1 MSDAVRPETG
11 SDIPHVPSP
20 YAGRTLTLG
29 DHVKIS
35 AYWFATNFLW
45 GALLISIL
53 PSEMKVLA
61 SHYRVL
67 AISLFTALG
76 AIIAIV
82 VPLAV
87 GALSDRCVS
96 PWGRRRPYMAI
107 GVGINVLG
115 LVMMAAI
122 FTLAPRL
129 PAPSRIDVGIGETL
143 AVLLT
148 SPTYLG
154 FLFAYMVVQFGN
166 NVTSAAYMGV
176 IPDLVP
182 EDQRGV
188 ASGYMALM
196 SQGGTLFG
204 IVSMIVLGALH
215 LGDLSKYAALIVALV
230 SVALI
235 TILGIRENPLP
246 SRPPRLDWSK
256 YLRSLWIDPKE
267 HPDFAW
273 VWITRALVMLGFYS
287 VLPFVNYYMDDVIRS
302 RSVDK
307 DAGTVLAIILV
318 ASTVSAIKAGK
329 LSDRIGRKK
338 VVYVSNAVIALFALG
353 FIACRTLEQ
362 VLAVGVLFGL
372 GYGAYIS
379 VDYAL
384 GTDVLPSQNDAAKEM
399 AVWHIA
405 MTLPQ
410 SIAGPVA
417 GLLISSFGMT
427 EEIVNGEKVPHYT
440 VAGYSAVFVLC
451 SLCFALGAYL
461 LRNVRAVR

>member
-1 MSDAVRPETG
+1 MSEIAP
-11 SDIPHVPSP
+11 VPSP
-20 YAGRTLTLG
+20 YAGQRLG
-29 DHVKIS
+29 VGTHLKIS

-53 PSEMKVLA
+53 PGEMKA
-61 SHYRVL
+61 MAESYRVL
-67 AISLFTALG
+67 AISLFTGLG

-82 VPLAV
+82 VPLV
-87 GALSDRCVS
+87 FGALSDRCVS
-96 PWGRRRPYMAI
+96 SWGRRRPYMAT
-107 GVGINVLG
+107 GVGLNVFG
-115 LVMMAAI
+115 LILMAAI
-122 FTLAPRL
+122 FAFAPAL
-129 PAPSRIDVGIGETL
+129 PPANAEPGIGETL
-143 AVLLT
+143 TALLT
-148 SPTYLG
+148 SPTYLA
-154 FLFAYMVVQFGN
+154 FLLAYMVVQFGN

-204 IVSMIVLGALH
+204 IVSMIVVGKLKLPEAA
-215 LGDLSKYAALIVALV
+215 KYLVLIVVLVGVALV
-230 SVALI
+230 

-246 SRPPRLDWSK
+246 SRPPKIVWSAYAK
-256 YLRSLWIDPKE
+256 SLWIDPKKY
-267 HPDFAW
+267 PDFAW

-287 VLPFVNYYMDDVIRS
+287 VLPFVNYYMDDVIGS
-302 RSVDK
+302 RNVEQ
-307 DAGTVLAIILV
+307 DAGEVLAIILV
-318 ASTVSAIKAGK
+318 ASTLSALKAGR

-338 VVYVSNAVIALFALG
+338 VVYVSNATIAFFALG
-353 FIACRTLEQ
+353 FILCRTLEQ
-362 VLAVGVLFGL
+362 VLFVGVLFGL

-384 GTDVLPSQNDAAKEM
+384 GTDVLPSQKDAAKEM

-410 SIAGPVA
+410 SIAAPIA
-417 GLLISSFGMT
+417 GILITQFGMT
-427 EEIVNGEKVPHYT
+427 ETVVEGVKVPHYT

-451 SLCFALGAYL
+451 SASFALGAYL
-461 LRNVRAVR
+461 LKNVRGVR

>member
-1 MSDAVRPETG
+1 MSDVDTDGIPE
-11 SDIPHVPSP
+11 VVSP
-20 YAGRTLTLG
+20 YAGTRLSVGT
-29 DHVKIS
+29 HVKIS

-53 PSEMKVLA
+53 PGEMKVLA
-61 SHYRVL
+61 QHYRVL

-76 AIIAIV
+76 ALIAIV
-82 VPLAV
+82 VPLTV

-96 PWGRRRPYMAI
+96 KWGRRRPYMAV
-107 GVGINVLG
+107 GVGLNVLG
-115 LVMMAAI
+115 LLLMATVFA
-122 FTLAPRL
+122 LGSRL
-129 PAPSRIDVGIGETL
+129 PAPTGAEPGVFETVG
-143 AVLLT
+143 VLLT
-148 SPTYLG
+148 SPTYLA
-154 FLFAYMVVQFGN
+154 FLLAYMVVQLGN

-204 IVSMIVLGALH
+204 IVAMIAIGAFH
-215 LGDLSKYAALIVALV
+215 FGDLAKYSALIVVLVAVALV
-230 SVALI
+230 

-246 SRPPRLDWSK
+246 TRPPKIDWRHYAK
-256 YLRSLWIDPKE
+256 SLWIDPKQ

-287 VLPFVNYYMDDVIRS
+287 VLPFVNYYMDDVVRS
-302 RSVDK
+302 RNVEK

-318 ASTVSAIKAGK
+318 ASTLSALKAGN

-338 VVYVSNAVIALFALG
+338 VVYVSNAVIAFFALC
-353 FIACRTLEQ
+353 FILCRTLEQ
-362 VLAVGVLFGL
+362 VLVVGVLFGL

-384 GTDVLPSQNDAAKEM
+384 GTDVLPSQKDAAKEM

-410 SIAGPVA
+410 SIAAPVA
-417 GLLISSFGMT
+417 GVLISSFGMT
-427 EEIVNGEKVPHYT
+427 EEIVKGERVPHYT

-451 SLCFALGAYL
+451 SVCFALGAYL
-461 LRNVRAVR
+461 LKNVRGVR

>member
-1 MSDAVRPETG
+1 MSE
-11 SDIPHVPSP
+11 IPHVESP
-20 YAGRTLTLG
+20 YAGQKLSVGT
-29 DHVKIS
+29 HVKIS
-35 AYWFATNFLW
+35 AFWFATNFLW

-53 PSEMKVLA
+53 PGEMKVLA
-61 SHYRVL
+61 EHYRVL

-76 AIIAIV
+76 AVIAIV

-96 PWGRRRPYMAI
+96 AWGRRRPYMAI
-107 GVGINVLG
+107 GVGLNVIG
-115 LVMMAAI
+115 LILMAAV
-122 FTLAPRL
+122 FLLAPRI
-129 PAPSRIDVGIGETL
+129 PAPVGADPRIGETL

-148 SPTYLG
+148 SPTYLA

-166 NVTSAAYMGV
+166 NVASAAYMGV

-182 EDQRGV
+182 ADQRGV
-188 ASGYMALM
+188 ASGFMALM

-204 IVSMIVLGALH
+204 IVSMVVLTKLH
-215 LGDLSKYAALIVALV
+215 LGDAAKYALLV
-230 SVALI
+230 VVLVGVALI

-246 SRPPRLDWSK
+246 ARPPRIVWGD
-256 YLRSLWIDPKE
+256 YIRSLWIDPKKF
-267 HPDFAW
+267 PDFAW

-302 RSVDK
+302 RNVEQDASV
-307 DAGTVLAIILV
+307 VLGIILV
-318 ASTVSAIKAGK
+318 ASTVSALQAGK

-338 VVYVSNAVIALFALG
+338 VVYIANAIIALFALG
-353 FIACRTLEQ
+353 FILCRTLEQ
-362 VLAVGVLFGL
+362 VLAVGILFGL

-384 GTDVLPSQNDAAKEM
+384 GTDVLPSKDDAAKEM

-410 SIAGPVA
+410 SIAAPIA

-427 EEIVNGEKVPHYT
+427 EEIVKGEKVPHYT

-451 SLCFALGAYL
+451 SICFAFGAYL
-461 LRNVRAVR
+461 LKNVRGVR